1 MNQRLSHSFAGRYL
15 AFAFLGYLIV
25 GSSGLNENAIM
36 VTNALSYWFV
46 VDPYLFIWILG
57 LPISAVLSGRTGAV
71 HFDHMSQTM
80 MRPLSVAVVCL
91 GIVGII
97 AVIATMKGIRLGKSG
112 LRALIAFLSIAALLN
127 IAIMLT
133 RFFSPATLDSLP
145 SLYNDSMM
153 NGIPSAIW
161 ISSYWYAYSK
171 TNAESPLKPEVNSG
185 RS

>member
-1 MNQRLSHSFAGRYL
+1 MNQRVSHSFAGRYL

-57 LPISAVLSGRTGAV
+57 LPISAVLSGAV
-71 HFDHMSQTM
+71 HFDHMSPTT

-91 GIVGII
+91 GVVGII
-97 AVIATMKGIRLGKSG
+97 AVIAAMKGIRLGKSG

-133 RFFSPATLDSLP
+133 RFFSPAALDSLP
-145 SLYNDSMM
+145 SVYNDSMM
-153 NGIPSAIW
+153 NGIPSAVW

-171 TNAESPLKPEVNSG
+171 TNADIPLKTEVNSG